1 MPIKCIHSKVPWDSY
16 FRTKINGS
24 ALSRNGKINDKI
36 VLWWIHSVP
45 NWNQFGNW
53 SNVDLPSSINIKIH
67 LRQNCSLRPQRYNAY
82 NSILAVPETLFLTIG
97 KDIFEKS
104 LLAEKQNGRLN

>member
-1 MPIKCIHSKVPWDSY
+1 MIRLFYDEYISCFSH
-16 FRTKINGS
+16 
-24 ALSRNGKINDKI
+24 
-36 VLWWIHSVP
+36 
-45 NWNQFGNW
+45 WNQFGNW

-67 LRQNCSLRPQRYNAY
+67 LCQKCSLRPQRYNGY
-82 NSILAVPETLFLTIG
+82 NSILVVPETLFLTIG